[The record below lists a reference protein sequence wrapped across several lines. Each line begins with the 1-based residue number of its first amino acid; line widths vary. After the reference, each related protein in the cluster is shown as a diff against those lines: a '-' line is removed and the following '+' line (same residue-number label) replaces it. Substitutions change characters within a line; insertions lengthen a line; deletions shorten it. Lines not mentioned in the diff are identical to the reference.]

1 MSKGKQ
7 TLPASLLDMLK
18 QTNPKRIKNPI
29 YKPFNTYCFMNQIK
43 IFQNQEFGAIRTMS
57 NEQGEAL
64 FCAKDVCDALGY
76 KQTHKA
82 VERHVEEGDGMKR
95 PTPTTSGVQTMLYVN
110 ESGLYALILSSKL
123 ESARRFKHWVTSEVL
138 PSIRKQGGY
147 IATRQGETEAE
158 IMQRAIEIVQ
168 TTLARRDEQIA
179 RLKPRA
185 DYADQVLDSITC
197 ITTTQLAKELGMT
210 AQELNRRLCEMRIQY
225 WQSGQYMLYADYAR
239 QGFAKSRTHKRTLKH
254 GIVMTETYLVWT
266 ERGRDFIHRLL
277 NKNLAN

>member
-1 MSKGKQ
+1 
-7 TLPASLLDMLK
+7 
-18 QTNPKRIKNPI
+18 
-29 YKPFNTYCFMNQIK
+29 MNEIQ

-57 NEQGEAL
+57 NEQGEVM

-76 KQTHKA
+76 KKTQLAIVK
-82 VERHVEEGDGMKR
+82 HVDKDDAAKR
-95 PTPTTSGVQTMLYVN
+95 STVDSLGRKNIALFIN
-110 ESGLYALILSSKL
+110 ESGLYSLILSSKL

-147 IATRQGETEAE
+147 MVARPDETDEEVLARALQ
-158 IMQRAIEIVQ
+158 IMKAAVK
-168 TTLARRDEQIA
+168 RRDEEIA

-185 DYADQVLDSITC
+185 NYADSVLDAINC

-239 QGFAKSRTHKRTLKH
+239 MGLAKTRTRKHVLKH
-254 GIVMTETYLVWT
+254 GMVLTEMYLVWT
-266 ERGRDFIHRLL
+266 ERGRDFIHQLL
-277 NKNLAN
+277 NPKFAN